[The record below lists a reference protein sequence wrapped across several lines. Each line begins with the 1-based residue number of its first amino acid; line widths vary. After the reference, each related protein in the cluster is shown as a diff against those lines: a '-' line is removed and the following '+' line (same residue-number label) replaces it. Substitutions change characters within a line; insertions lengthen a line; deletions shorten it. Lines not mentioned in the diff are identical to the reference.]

1 MPLMRLAAA
10 TASTSAAPSVVRDVN
25 CYCFFTYATTLLTT
39 STTSTTTRWFSSLGW
54 MDWLKKPFPPFGKNY
69 SSSRAALRPPF
80 TTTFGR
86 AK

>member
-54 MDWLKKPFPPFGKNY
+54 MVKEAL
-69 SSSRAALRPPF
+69 SSFWEELQQQ
-80 TTTFGR
+80 
-86 AK
+86 